1 MCRLSLKPS
10 RGEEKMATL
19 ITGVGL
25 VGTSFAQCALERR
38 EKLVFY
44 DFQPRADYLTDRLD
58 SRDVA
63 VVQRDVRDLPA
74 LVEAIQDHRVDTLV
88 HTAGL
93 IGRKVSE
100 PLYSGLQINVMGT
113 VNVLEAVRLTGVK
126 RLVHISTFG
135 VYDPRRAGDG
145 PVDEDSPR
153 GPGRAYGNSKAAN
166 ELVAETYQLEYG
178 FELIM
183 LRLANV
189 YGLGHFWGGSG
200 GGEKVQKLLEAGIR
214 GETARIPQDQ
224 TMDFEYVYCRDV
236 GRAIDLAAT
245 VPMPKQTII
254 NIGTGEVTSFDELVG
269 TIQKLF
275 PKLEVEI
282 IAGQPPAVSAKHPLK
297 IARAKEHLGWEPD
310 YDMETGLREYVEDL
324 KAVMQRAG

>member
-1 MCRLSLKPS
+1 MT
-10 RGEEKMATL
+10 TL

-25 VGTSFAQCALERR
+25 VGTSFAQCALERQ

-44 DFQPRADYLTDRLD
+44 DFQPRAGYLADRLG
-58 SRDVA
+58 SQDVM

-74 LVEAIQDHRVDTLV
+74 LVEALQDHGVDTVV

-93 IGRKVSE
+93 IGNKVSE

-113 VNVLEAVRLTGVK
+113 INVLEAVRLTGVK

-135 VYDPRRAGDG
+135 VYDGRRAGHE
-145 PVDEDSPR
+145 PVDEESPR
-153 GPGRAYGNSKAAN
+153 GPGRAYGNSKAAK

-189 YGLGHFWGGSG
+189 YGLGHFWGGSR
-200 GGEKVQKLLEAGIR
+200 GGEKVQNLLEAGIR
-214 GETARIPQDQ
+214 GEAARIPQDQ

-236 GRAIDLAAT
+236 GRAVDLAAT
-245 VPMPKQTII
+245 VPMPEQTII
-254 NIGTGEVTSFDELVG
+254 NIGTGQVTSFDELVSM
-269 TIQKLF
+269 IQKLF

-282 IAGQPPAVSAKHPLK
+282 IPGQPPAVSAKHPLK
-297 IARAKEHLGWEPD
+297 ISRAKKHLGWEPT
-310 YDMETGLREYVEDL
+310 YDMESGLREYVEDL
-324 KAVMQRAG
+324 KAVLQRGG